1 MQIVGCKL
9 HDCKHNKWTT
19 RHKTADLCNN
29 SRSIELIDVV
39 EIDGKKYFRCDEYQ
53 PEEKR

>member
-9 HDCKHNKWTT
+9 HDCKNNRWTPRNKT
-19 RHKTADLCNN
+19 DICN
-29 SRSIELIDVV
+29 SLRSIELGDVV
-39 EIDGKKYFRCDEYQ
+39 EVNGKKYFRCDEYQ